1 MFPNFVCE
9 ACQVRAILQRELR
22 STATDI
28 HLLRLE
34 RMRVLDTMNRLAAGS
49 QRTYKYSLRRIQRF
63 EQRYDVR
70 ILRPTTLLAP
80 SRSACIPLMWS
91 QLDHTLQPG
100 KAPGSHVKFSSSRQ
114 TRSAVSAFYA
124 WDLAISRPEQAT
136 LSGTGKGER
145 SLTASHVVPTDE
157 LCYSHFTYG
166 LKRRMGD
173 TAKKSTALRFRHI
186 EFLDAQFEASY
197 QSAPT
202 NDLGH
207 EAAAA
212 GTANLLFWLGWVRSR
227 EGFSLTKADVVLTL
241 PPDGPRKGLPMGVGV
256 VELRLLPETK
266 TNSASIA
273 DVIVAY
279 TCWSGLSL
287 GKWLSRL
294 LPFLQTGTD
303 LLFSTPSNHVWTSG
317 YFRTQHVYR
326 HLEVLRGMG
335 DTSMV
340 IFSDAPGHRLP
351 DLLYSMHSWRRG
363 ADTFVQHY
371 VPALQHR
378 KARQPEIYEHARW
391 TKKQS
396 TQSEEMHIHYREWGI
411 PERITLTQL
420 CM

>member
-1 MFPNFVCE
+1 
-9 ACQVRAILQRELR
+9 
-22 STATDI
+22 
-28 HLLRLE
+28 
-34 RMRVLDTMNRLAAGS
+34 
-49 QRTYKYSLRRIQRF
+49 
-63 EQRYDVR
+63 
-70 ILRPTTLLAP
+70 
-80 SRSACIPLMWS
+80 
-91 QLDHTLQPG
+91 
-100 KAPGSHVKFSSSRQ
+100 
-114 TRSAVSAFYA
+114 
-124 WDLAISRPEQAT
+124 
-136 LSGTGKGER
+136 
-145 SLTASHVVPTDE
+145 
-157 LCYSHFTYG
+157 
-166 LKRRMGD
+166 
-173 TAKKSTALRFRHI
+173 
-186 EFLDAQFEASY
+186 
-197 QSAPT
+197 
-202 NDLGH
+202 
-207 EAAAA
+207 
-212 GTANLLFWLGWVRSR
+212 
-227 EGFSLTKADVVLTL
+227 
-241 PPDGPRKGLPMGVGV
+241 MGVGV